1 MGLGE
6 LFVVFLMVMSMIVYF
21 RIFHSKCLI
30 CFYVQIYS
38 LSKGYWL
45 TCWQALLFLSR
56 IIRKTKLQCPPG
68 KESWVIISQGMGIS
82 QAFISCPLIVHLLL
96 CSFLCHPCS
105 SSLFL
110 FFAFF
115 NCKTVIS
122 VILILILLLNHS
134 INKYL
139 CAVFVCQTLFLQR
152 SPSLSDSFTR
162 YRTITVNIFIDDC
175 ENSSENICLE
185 NPVIHRL
192 NS

>member
-6 LFVVFLMVMSMIVYF
+6 LFVVVLMVMSMKAYF

-38 LSKGYWL
+38 LSNGYWL

-68 KESWVIISQGMGIS
+68 KESWVIISHGMGIS
-82 QAFISCPLIVHLLL
+82 QAFISRPLIAHLLL

-110 FFAFF
+110 FFAFI
-115 NCKTVIS
+115 TARQW
-122 VILILILLLNHS
+122 LQLY
-134 INKYL
+134 YL
-139 CAVFVCQTLFLQR
+139 SFCRIIPSTNIYVL
-152 SPSLSDSFTR
+152 SLSVRHYFCSDH
-162 YRTITVNIFIDDC
+162 
-175 ENSSENICLE
+175 
-185 NPVIHRL
+185 PHWVIHSL
-192 NS
+192 DIEP